1 MAEIAEIL
9 PSLAIDQLV
18 IGILMINREGQVCL
32 FNQALAKM
40 TGLNQHDVLGQSL
53 YPPNKL
59 LQTFATGREF
69 QNLQPSTI
77 LPVMGLN
84 NCTTSTHIV
93 RGKSGVP
100 VGAMAVFLPAGQ
112 QQELEEAVIKAEKLA
127 ILGQMAA
134 EMAHEIRNPLTV
146 INGFMTL
153 LQEDLTGT
161 PKEKYVSI
169 IRDELKHVNN
179 LISDFLQFSRPGYAK
194 RTRCSI
200 VQIIT
205 DVTMLVDNEASLRNL
220 EIDLELAEDI
230 PDILGDIEQLKQV
243 FLNIFKNAFE
253 ALSSSGKIFLQASW
267 NSNEKLVQVIIKDT
281 GMGMD
286 EHTMTSMF
294 NPFFT
299 TKENGTGLGMFI
311 IKKIIENHGGRIEI
325 QSEPGKGTM
334 VTVLLPAG

>member
-243 FLNIFKNAFE
+243 ALNRTDHSQGNALVAAGRLDNNGALLKYTFLFSSFQHTQRRPGFGAAAGINHLK
-253 ALSSSGKIFLQASW
+253 LSQYARVTAIS
-267 NSNEKLVQVIIKDT
+267 
-281 GMGMD
+281 
-286 EHTMTSMF
+286 H
-294 NPFFT
+294 
-299 TKENGTGLGMFI
+299 FI
-311 IKKIIENHGGRIEI
+311 
-325 QSEPGKGTM
+325 
-334 VTVLLPAG
+334 